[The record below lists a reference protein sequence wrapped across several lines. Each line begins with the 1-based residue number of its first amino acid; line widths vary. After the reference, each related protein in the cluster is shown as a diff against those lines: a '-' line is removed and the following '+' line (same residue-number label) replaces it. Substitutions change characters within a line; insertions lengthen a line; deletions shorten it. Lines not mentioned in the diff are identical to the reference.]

1 MSLAAGTKLGPYEV
15 LSPIGAGGMGEVY
28 RARDSRLD
36 RTVAIKVLHTAVT
49 PSADALARFERE
61 ARSVSQL
68 SHPHICPLFDVGEEG
83 GIRFL
88 VMPLLDG
95 ETLAALLLKAPLP
108 PTATLRY
115 ATQMADALDA
125 AHRAGLV
132 HRDLKPAN
140 VMVTKSGVKLLDF
153 GLAKTSSTASAGMAT
168 VGPVTAEGA
177 LVGTFQYMAPE
188 LLEGRAADHRS
199 DIWALGAVIY
209 EMATGERLFKSTPLV
224 ILPAALD
231 RLVRTCLA
239 VDPDDRWQSAR
250 DVSLQLAGIA
260 SSGDVEPV
268 QPRGPVAWW
277 PWAFVAASLA
287 FGAVALLRP
296 GSGTPVAPRVI
307 FDVPPPEGGDFID
320 SVETIGFALSPDGS
334 QLAYLAA
341 DAAGGTSVWLRP
353 LSSFADRSVPG
364 TEGARSVFWSPDSRS
379 IGFFARGK
387 LMRLDLPDG
396 SPITIAD
403 VPDVRAAATWG
414 DGAIL
419 FAVLP
424 TGIYRVSLSGGKPVL
439 EVAPDHAK
447 AEVSAGWPAFLPDGR
462 RYLYV
467 ARTGD
472 DLAVVRL
479 AEPGKPPR
487 DIMTALSTVQY
498 LDRGIIAFARDGAL
512 FGQNVDAQS
521 LAVVGEPFPIAEPVR
536 YFLSTGAASFTA
548 SRTGVL
554 AYQRH
559 LLKGRIV
566 WLDRAGKESGSIGDS
581 TVTTARARI
590 SPDGTRVVFDRTQP
604 RTGTYDL
611 WTYDIDRAV
620 EQSVTSARMSEISGV
635 WLRGANAIIYSGGV
649 PPHLIRRDLTT
660 GTEKVLLSSPGFD
673 VAEDTSPDG
682 KTVVFRR
689 RTLRGTFDIWSAT
702 LGDSPSASPIVETP
716 FDEASVRFSPDGR
729 HIAFESDESGRYE
742 VYIATFPNAAVKTR
756 VSTAGGSLPR
766 WSRDGH
772 ELFFVAADRH
782 LMSVPVSPGVPI
794 ALGSAAPLFDIPAGS
809 AGGDFNPNNGWTD
822 FDPSPDGK
830 RFLAVVPEPAG
841 RKPVTVMM
849 GWMPRTTGR

>member
-36 RTVAIKVLHTAVT
+36 RTVAVKVLHAHAT
-49 PSADALARFERE
+49 PTPDALARFERE
-61 ARSVSQL
+61 ARSISQL
-68 SHPHICPLFDVGEEG
+68 SHPHICPLFDVGEES

-95 ETLAALLLKAPLP
+95 DTLAALLLKAPLP
-108 PTATLRY
+108 PAATLRY
-115 ATQMADALDA
+115 AMQMADALDA

-153 GLAKTSSTASAGMAT
+153 GLAKASSAASPAVAT

-177 LVGTFQYMAPE
+177 IAGTVQYMAPE
-188 LLEGRAADHRS
+188 QLDGRGADHRS
-199 DIWALGAVIY
+199 DIWAFGAVVY
-209 EMATGERLFKSTPLV
+209 EMATGERLFKSTPRV
-224 ILPAALD
+224 ISPPALD
-231 RLVRTCLA
+231 RIVRICLA
-239 VDPDDRWQSAR
+239 NDPDDRWQSAR

-260 SSGDVEPV
+260 SADAGKPV
-268 QPRGPVAWW
+268 QRRRAAAWW
-277 PWAFVAASLA
+277 PWTIAAAALA

-296 GSGTPVAPRVI
+296 GSGTAIAPRVI

-341 DAAGGTSVWLRP
+341 DAAGRRSIWLRP
-353 LSSFADRSVPG
+353 LASFAARALPG
-364 TEGARSVFWSPDSRS
+364 TDGARSVFWSPDSRS
-379 IGFFARGK
+379 IGFFAGSK

-396 SPITIAD
+396 SPVTLCD

-419 FAVLP
+419 YSVLT
-424 TGIYRVSLSGGKPVL
+424 TGIYRVPLSGGKPVL
-439 EVAPDHAK
+439 EVAPDRTK

-467 ARTGD
+467 VRTGD
-472 DLAVVRL
+472 DVASVRL
-479 AEPGKPPR
+479 AEPQKPPR

-498 LDRGIIAFARDGAL
+498 LDPGVVVFARDGTL
-512 FGQNVDAQS
+512 LGQKVDPQS

-559 LLKGRIV
+559 LRKGRIV
-566 WLDRAGKESGSIGDS
+566 WLNRVGKESGSIGDS
-581 TVTTARARI
+581 SVGTARVRI

-611 WTYDIDRAV
+611 WTYDIDRAM
-620 EQSVTSARMSEISGV
+620 EQSLTSARMSEVSGV
-635 WLRGANAIIYSGGV
+635 WMRGANAIVYSGGV
-649 PPHLIRRDLTT
+649 PPHLIRRDLST
-660 GTEKVLLSSPGFD
+660 GAETGLLSSPAFD
-673 VAEDTSPDG
+673 VAEDISPDG
-682 KTVVFRR
+682 KTMVFTR
-689 RTLRGTFDIWSAT
+689 RTLRGNSDIWST
-702 LGDSPSASPIVETP
+702 MLGDPRSASPIMETP

-729 HIAFESDESGRYE
+729 HLAFESNESGRYE
-742 VYIATFPNAAVKTR
+742 VYVAPFPNSAGKMR
-756 VSTAGGSLPR
+756 VSKGGGSLPR
-766 WSRDGH
+766 WSRNGR
-772 ELFFVAADRH
+772 ELFFIAADRH
-782 LMSVPVSPGVPI
+782 MMSVPVSAGASI
-794 ALGSAAPLFDIPAGS
+794 ALGSPAALFEI
-809 AGGDFNPNNGWTD
+809 AGGTAVGDLGPDNVWTD

-830 RFLAVVPEPAG
+830 RFLAVVPEPPG
-841 RKPVTVMM
+841 RNPVTVMM
-849 GWMPRTTGR
+849 GWMPRTLDR